1 MKNTKLILPIL
12 TFVSFSSVFSQSK
25 NIEPL
30 EGETRL
36 KNIKQLTFGGENAE
50 AYFNQDETKLIFQS
64 KRDNFECD
72 QIFTMNID
80 GSDTKLISTGKGRTT
95 CSYYI
100 YGTDRIL
107 YSSTHLGDENCP
119 PSVMF
124 ESGKYV
130 WPLYPDYDIFTAKED
145 GSDLQRL
152 TTNKGYDAEATLS
165 TDGKKIV
172 FTSTRD
178 GDLEIYTMNVDG
190 SDLKRLTNKVGYD
203 GGAFFSD
210 DGTKIIYRAYH
221 PQTDE
226 ELKLYKDLLAK
237 DLVQPSKM
245 ELWIMDADG
254 SNQKQITNFG
264 AASFGP
270 FMHPDGKRVIFCS
283 NLHSQ
288 KSGGRNFDLFMIN
301 LDGTGLEQITHNGTF
316 DGFPM
321 FTRDG
326 KKLVFASNRN
336 NAKRGETNVFIC
348 DFE

>member
-1 MKNTKLILPIL
+1 MKNRKLILPIL
-12 TFVSFSSVFSQSK
+12 AFACFSNAFTQE
-25 NIEPL
+25 IEPL
-30 EGETRL
+30 EKEIHL

-64 KRDNFECD
+64 KRDDFECD
-72 QIFTMNID
+72 QIFTMNLD
-80 GSDTKLISTGKGRTT
+80 GSDLKLVSTSKGRTT

-100 YGTDRIL
+100 YGTERIL
-107 YSSTHLGDENCP
+107 YSSTHLGSDDCP

-145 GSDLQRL
+145 GSDLERL
-152 TTNKGYDAEATLS
+152 TKNEGYDAEATLS

-172 FTSTRD
+172 FTSVRD
-178 GDLEIYTMNVDG
+178 GDLEIYTMNSDG
-190 SDLKRLTNKVGYD
+190 SNVKRLTNEDGYD

-221 PQTDE
+221 PSTVE

-237 DLVQPSKM
+237 NLVQPSEM
-245 ELWIMDADG
+245 ELWIMDSDG
-254 SNQKQITNFG
+254 ANKRQITNFG

-283 NLHSQ
+283 NLHSLE
-288 KSGGRNFDLFMIN
+288 KGGRNFDLFMIN
-301 LDGTGLEQITHNGTF
+301 VDGTNLEQITYNETF

-348 DFE
+348 DFD